1 MIDILKNIEW
11 SSVIAIFIGLLSAF
25 ISADVFK
32 RKKDADKHLT
42 NLIKNDKIFQ
52 KDFLEKLEKIKQAQ
66 ENTKEQFSK
75 ELNINSPYDIKTLE
89 IKTESLKHELELLKL
104 EILKKHIELL
114 SHKLDSKD
122 GKEIWDALNQKS
134 VYGQANYLNNIL
146 KQSGSS
152 EHISFERKQ
161 KAY

>member
-11 SSVIAIFIGLLSAF
+11 TSLIAVFIGLFSAL
-25 ISADVFK
+25 ISADIFK
-32 RKKDADKHLT
+32 RKKNADKHLT
-42 NLIKNDKIFQ
+42 NLIKNDKMFQ
-52 KDFLEKLEKIKQAQ
+52 KDFLEKLEKIKQTQ
-66 ENTKEQFSK
+66 ENTKELFSK
-75 ELNINSPYDIKTLE
+75 ELNINSPYDIKSLE

-114 SHKLDSKD
+114 SYKLDSKD

-134 VYGQANYLNNIL
+134 LHGQVNYVNNIL
-146 KQSGSS
+146 KQSGSP

-161 KAY
+161 TAY